1 MMMIDHAVSAAI
13 CDVVDD
19 IEDIDGG
26 HGYGGHDDLMLT
38 LVNPAIS
45 CSRKRH

>member
-1 MMMIDHAVSAAI
+1 MIDHAVAAAI
-13 CDVVDD
+13 CDGVDD